1 MSTTRPELKLERM
14 LATLEQEL
22 LETSD
27 DEILSVATEIG
38 LRPGMQG
45 SVALAGVLMTVHLR
59 RGNRGASA
67 AAGNKTT
74 RRGIARTRRRPKD
87 ETPGS

>member
-1 MSTTRPELKLERM
+1 MNITRPELKLERM
-14 LATLEQEL
+14 LAALEQEL

-59 RGNRGASA
+59 RGNREARA
-67 AAGNKTT
+67 DAGNKTA
-74 RRGIARTRRRPKD
+74 RRGIARTRRGPKD
-87 ETPGS
+87 DTPGS